1 MESNIVLSKE
11 RKEKRQHA
19 TKEIL
24 KILEGMLL
32 GDAEYALLS
41 AHRQL
46 SSNCRVQLLSPEDE

>member
-24 KILEGMLL
+24 KILDGMLL
-32 GDAEYALLS
+32 GDAEYALLD
-41 AHRQL
+41 AQRQL
-46 SSNCRVQLLSPEDE
+46 RSNFRVQLLSPEDE